1 MFYSS
6 HEDISHPIR
15 SPDAPHTLDLDK
27 NVSFL
32 LKELDALRD
41 ANSKVRDIPV
51 ASRGAV
57 CSVCVYVGGE

>member
-1 MFYSS
+1 MFFSS
-6 HEDISHPIR
+6 HEDVRHPIR

-41 ANSKVRDIPV
+41 ANSKVH
-51 ASRGAV
+51 
-57 CSVCVYVGGE
+57 

>member
-1 MFYSS
+1 MFFSC
-6 HEDISHPIR
+6 HEDVRHPIR

-41 ANSKVRDIPV
+41 ANSKVRYKPV
-51 ASRGAV
+51 ACSGAV
-57 CSVCVYVGGE
+57 CV